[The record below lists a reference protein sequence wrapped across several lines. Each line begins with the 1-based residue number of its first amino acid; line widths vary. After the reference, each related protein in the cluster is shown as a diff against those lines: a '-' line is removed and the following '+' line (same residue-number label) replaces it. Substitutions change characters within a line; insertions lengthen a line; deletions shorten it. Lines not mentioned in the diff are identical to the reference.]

1 MLSDGSFKI
10 FTGSTIAV
18 VLIILTVGS
27 VAWPVLGSAL
37 KKGKQNKSA

>member
-1 MLSDGSFKI
+1 METSFRQALMLSDGSLKI

-27 VAWPVLGSAL
+27 IAWPLLSSA
-37 KKGKQNKSA
+37 